1 MVALSGG
8 RDSSFAAYYAVK
20 SLGLKALLYTF
31 DNGFMPEQTTKN
43 VKNVARLL
51 DMDHVTL
58 KSDAVRKNARHVMSC
73 WVHKPSPA
81 MIGLVC
87 SGCQT
92 GYVGGLVK
100 TARKYQ
106 IPLIITG
113 AGEPERSFAQRLLST
128 THTRRKKLPL
138 LAGLLRQVNDNPC
151 YLSSPSFVVRLGS
164 EFFYRFVSKAK
175 KSEKTLSVFKYI
187 GWSEDHIL
195 SVIQDELQWEKPSYS
210 QSSWRA
216 DCAINELKNYL
227 YKHTLGFT
235 KHDELLSGMIRRQ
248 MMTRQEALQRL
259 ERDNEISRPFLQD
272 LFKNLKLN
280 FDDLEVALE
289 KYQGTQ
295 VH

>member
-20 SLGLKALLYTF
+20 VLGMKVLLYTF

-43 VKNVARLL
+43 VDRVANLL
-51 DMDHVTL
+51 GMDHITIT
-58 KSDAVRKNARHVMSC
+58 SSAVRVNARHVMSC

-92 GYVGGLVK
+92 GYVRGLVK
-100 TARKYQ
+100 TARQ
-106 IPLIITG
+106 HRVPLIITG

-138 LAGLLRQVNDNPC
+138 VAGLARQVKDNPR
-151 YLSSPSFVVRLGS
+151 YISSPSFVGRLGS

-175 KSEKTLSVFKYI
+175 KSERTLSIFRYI
-187 GWSEDHIL
+187 GWHEDHIL
-195 SVIQDELQWEKPSYS
+195 SVIQNELQWEKPAYS

-235 KHDELLSGMIRRQ
+235 KHDELLSGMIRRGL
-248 MMTRQEALQRL
+248 MTRQEALQRL
-259 ERDNEISRPFLQD
+259 ERDNQISKPFLQN
-272 LFKNLKLN
+272 LFRDLKLN
-280 FDDLEVALE
+280 FGDLENALE
-289 KYQGTQ
+289 NYQAAP
-295 VH
+295 